1 MSHDPQVIT
10 HESSLVS
17 HGIDRAFGL
26 ALHGVRHSKT
36 PGHFGGLDWG
46 CTPMTGV
53 QSASSSGV
61 LNYTPRDSTPV
72 VGVPKWIAALGF
84 NTPRLTNHFCVKSE
98 CSTRFK
104 QSNPVFS
111 TKFGSECG

>member
-61 LNYTPRDSTPV
+61 LYYTPRDSTPV

-98 CSTRFK
+98 CSIRFK